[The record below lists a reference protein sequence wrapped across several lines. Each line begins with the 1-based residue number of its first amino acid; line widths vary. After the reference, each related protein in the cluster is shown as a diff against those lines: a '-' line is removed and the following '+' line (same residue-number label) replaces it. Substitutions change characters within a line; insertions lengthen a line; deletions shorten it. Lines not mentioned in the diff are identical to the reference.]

1 MKNVSFVG
9 GLMFVVLSTMVVFL
23 GEQPA
28 QGGIVVDVVTAP
40 VRGVVALVRHHRAK
54 NCHAEAAV
62 SSCHAKVEV
71 SSCHAKVKAEKCHAK
86 VKAEKCHAKAKVSAC
101 HAAPVVSACSGS

>member
-62 SSCHAKVEV
+62 SSCHAKV
-71 SSCHAKVKAEKCHAK
+71 KAEKCHAK

-101 HAAPVVSACSGS
+101 HAAPTVAACHGN